1 MIKLKSLF
9 DKPVV
14 DGPKPTWKDYVEPF
28 MYLAPFLLG
37 IIIFTLY
44 PIINVFLMSFK
55 ENFRQL
61 TGAFDSWGTANYEYV
76 LNDPNFHQALRNTFA
91 YVIIVIPISTALA
104 VIIANLLN
112 QKLKGSAIFQTA
124 YFLPMVT
131 SVTAVG
137 LTWKFMFNYDFGVI
151 NFLLSTIGLDKV
163 RWLTVPANNFP
174 ALCIYGI
181 WSILPF
187 TIILLLSGL
196 QNIDEK
202 YYTAAKV
209 DGAKDLRI
217 FFRIT
222 IPLLAP
228 TIGLVLIVNSI
239 SAFKVFNEL
248 FPLFQGPGIAY
259 NLFTVVYY
267 IFYQF
272 RGITPPRYGRAAA
285 GAIVLFFVILVFTM
299 IQMLVQKKWKH
310 Y

>member
-1 MIKLKSLF
+1 MSVLKKVFS
-9 DKPVV
+9 KSQV
-14 DGPKPTWKDYVEPF
+14 DGPKPTWKDYAEPL
-28 MYLAPFLLG
+28 MYLAPFLFG
-37 IIIFTLY
+37 VIIFTLY
-44 PIINVFLMSFK
+44 PIVNVFLMSFK
-55 ENFRQL
+55 ENFKYL
-61 TGAFDSWGTANYEYV
+61 TGSFDGWGIANYQYV
-76 LNDPNFHQALRNTFA
+76 LNDQYFHQAMKNTFG
-91 YVIIVIPISTALA
+91 YVLVVVPTSTALA
-104 VIIANLLN
+104 IMIANLLN

-137 LTWKFMFNYDFGVI
+137 LTWKFMFNYDYGII
-151 NFLLSTIGLDKV
+151 NFLLTAVGLDKV
-163 RWLTVPANNFP
+163 RWLTEVYNNFP

-181 WSILPF
+181 WNILPF

-202 YYTAAKV
+202 HYTAARV

-272 RGITPPRYGRAAA
+272 RGITPPRYARAAA
-285 GAIVLFFVILVFTM
+285 GAIVLFVVILIFTA